1 MIKCVGKDYKGE
13 IFELGSGVN
22 YSITEVANMFN
33 CKTTNIPARPGEMR
47 VTLCESVEAR
57 KLLGWN
63 PTIDIKDYIQNFVGK
78 N

>member
-1 MIKCVGKDYKGE
+1 MVAQE
-13 IFELGSGVN
+13 
-22 YSITEVANMFN
+22 EVEY
-33 CKTTNIPARPGEMR
+33 IPARPGEMR

-57 KLLGWN
+57 ELLGWN